1 MNTFRTTILLAV
13 LTALLV
19 WIGDM
24 FGGRQGAI
32 LALILAGGMNF
43 VSYWFSDKIVIK
55 MYGGQ
60 EITAQDD
67 PELYGLVQDL
77 TQRAGLPMPKV
88 YVLPQETPNAFAT
101 GRNPEHAAVAVTD
114 GIRRILNK
122 RELAGVLGHEL
133 THVKNRDILVST
145 IAATL
150 AGAIGYLAQMAQ
162 WAMIF
167 GGNRDRDEEGGSNIF
182 GLIVMMIVAPIA
194 AMLIQ
199 MAVSRSREYGADE
212 GGAKVTGDP
221 LALASALRKLHMGAQ
236 NIPLEVNNATANAT
250 AHMFI
255 VNPLTGGGL
264 ASLFSTHPPM
274 EERIA
279 RLEAM
284 VGKNGLCPRIL
295 TLPSIY
301 NRRHTERSQADLSVW
316 ACVVIG
322 DESAAYERHSGQA
335 GDS

>member
-24 FGGRQGAI
+24 LGGSQGAI
-32 LALILAGGMNF
+32 IALIIAGGMNF
-43 VSYWFSDKIVIK
+43 FSYWFSDKIVVK

-60 EITAQDD
+60 EITPQDN
-67 PELYGLVQDL
+67 PELYGLVQEL
-77 TQRAGLPMPKV
+77 AQRGNLPMPKV

-101 GRNPEHAAVAVTD
+101 GRNPQHAAVAVTA
-114 GIRRILNK
+114 GIQRILNR

-133 THVKNRDILVST
+133 SHVKNRDILVST

-150 AGAIGYLAQMAQ
+150 AGAISYMAQMAQ

-167 GGNRDRDEEGGSNIF
+167 GGGRDREEQGGGGIL
-182 GLIVMMIVAPIA
+182 GLIVMMIVAPLA

-199 MAVSRSREYGADE
+199 MAVSRSREYGADA
-212 GGAKVTGDP
+212 GGAEITGDP
-221 LALASALRKLHMGAQ
+221 LALASALKKLHMGSQA
-236 NIPLEVNNATANAT
+236 IPLHTSPATANAT

-255 VNPLTGGGL
+255 VNPLTAGGL
-264 ASLFSTHPPM
+264 AALFSTHPPM
-274 EERIA
+274 EERIR

-284 VGKNGLCPRIL
+284 
-295 TLPSIY
+295 
-301 NRRHTERSQADLSVW
+301 
-316 ACVVIG
+316 
-322 DESAAYERHSGQA
+322 AATSPTARPY
-335 GDS
+335 

>member
-19 WIGDM
+19 WLGDM

-32 LALILAGGMNF
+32 IALLIAGVMNF

-60 EITAQDD
+60 EVGPQDD
-67 PELYGLVQDL
+67 PELYGIVQDL
-77 TQRAGLPMPKV
+77 AQRAALPMPKV
-88 YVLPQETPNAFAT
+88 YVLPQDTPNAFAT
-101 GRNPEHAAVAVTD
+101 GRNPQHAAVAVTG
-114 GIRRILNK
+114 GIRRILTK
-122 RELAGVLGHEL
+122 RELTGVLGHEL
-133 THVKNRDILVST
+133 SHVKNRDILVST

-150 AGAIGYLAQMAQ
+150 AGAISYMAQMAQ
-162 WAMIF
+162 WAAIF
-167 GGNRDRDEEGGSNIF
+167 GGGRDRDEEGGGGNIF
-182 GLIVMMIVAPIA
+182 SLLLMMIVAPIA

-199 MAVSRSREYGADE
+199 MAVSRSREYGADD
-212 GGAKVTGDP
+212 GGAKITGDP

-236 NIPLEVNNATANAT
+236 NIPLHANDATANAT
-250 AHMFI
+250 AHLFI
-255 VNPLTGGGL
+255 VNPLTGRGF

-284 VGKNGLCPRIL
+284 
-295 TLPSIY
+295 
-301 NRRHTERSQADLSVW
+301 A
-316 ACVVIG
+316 
-322 DESAAYERHSGQA
+322 SAMGARNY
-335 GDS
+335 

>member
-1 MNTFRTTILLAV
+1 M
-13 LTALLV
+13 
-19 WIGDM
+19 
-24 FGGRQGAI
+24 
-32 LALILAGGMNF
+32 ALILAGGMNF

-60 EITAQDD
+60 EVGPNDD

-77 TQRAGLPMPKV
+77 AQRAGLPMPKV
-88 YVLPQETPNAFAT
+88 YVLPQDTPNAFAT

-182 GLIVMMIVAPIA
+182 GLIVMMVVAPIA

-212 GGAKVTGDP
+212 GGAKITGDP
-221 LALASALRKLHMGAQ
+221 LALASALKKLHMGAQ
-236 NIPLEVNNATANAT
+236 NIPLETNNATANAT

-255 VNPLTGGGL
+255 VNPLTGAGL

-284 VGKNGLCPRIL
+284 AGKM
-295 TLPSIY
+295 
-301 NRRHTERSQADLSVW
+301 
-316 ACVVIG
+316 
-322 DESAAYERHSGQA
+322 AYARAS
-335 GDS
+335 

>member
-19 WIGDM
+19 WLGDM

-32 LALILAGGMNF
+32 MALILAGGVNF

-60 EITAQDD
+60 ETTAQDD

-77 TQRAGLPMPKV
+77 AQRAGLPMPKV
-88 YVLPQETPNAFAT
+88 YVLPQDTPNAFAT

-114 GIRRILNK
+114 GIRKILNK

-162 WAMIF
+162 FAMFF
-167 GGNRDRDEEGGSNIF
+167 GGNRDRDDEGGGGNF
-182 GLIVMMIVAPIA
+182 LGLIVMMIVAPIA

-212 GGAKVTGDP
+212 GGAKITGDP
-221 LALASALRKLHMGAQ
+221 LALASALKKLHMGAQ
-236 NIPLEVNNATANAT
+236 NIPLEANNATANAT

-255 VNPLTGGGL
+255 VNPLTGHGL

-284 VGKNGLCPRIL
+284 VGKMGYARA
-295 TLPSIY
+295 S
-301 NRRHTERSQADLSVW
+301 
-316 ACVVIG
+316 
-322 DESAAYERHSGQA
+322 
-335 GDS
+335 

>member
-19 WIGDM
+19 WAGDLIG
-24 FGGRQGAI
+24 GSQGAVI
-32 LALILAGGMNF
+32 ALVMAGVMNF
-43 VSYWFSDKIVIK
+43 FSYWFSDKIVIK

-60 EITAQDD
+60 EVTAQDD
-67 PELYGLVQDL
+67 PELYGIVQDL
-77 TQRAGLPMPKV
+77 TQRAALPMPKV
-88 YVLPQETPNAFAT
+88 YVLPQDTPNAFAT
-101 GRNPEHAAVAVTD
+101 GRNQHHAAVAVTH

-133 THVKNRDILVST
+133 SHVKNRDILVST

-150 AGAIGYLAQMAQ
+150 AGAISYLAYMAQ
-162 WAMIF
+162 WAAIF
-167 GGNRDRDEEGGSNIF
+167 GGGRSSDDERGGGNIF
-182 GLIVMMIVAPIA
+182 GLLFMMIVAPLA

-212 GGAKVTGDP
+212 GGAKITGDP
-221 LALASALRKLHMGAQ
+221 LALASALKKLHMGSQ
-236 NIPLEVNNATANAT
+236 HIPLDVNNATASAT

-255 VNPLTGGGL
+255 VNPLTAGGL

-274 EERIA
+274 EERIS

-284 VGKNGLCPRIL
+284 AGAMGA
-295 TLPSIY
+295 
-301 NRRHTERSQADLSVW
+301 RS
-316 ACVVIG
+316 
-322 DESAAYERHSGQA
+322 Y
-335 GDS
+335 

>member
-24 FGGRQGAI
+24 LGGRQGAI
-32 LALILAGGMNF
+32 IALLLAGGMNF
-43 VSYWFSDKIVIK
+43 FSYWFSDKIVIK

-60 EITAQDD
+60 EVTAQDD

-77 TQRAGLPMPKV
+77 AQRAGLPMPKV
-88 YVLPQETPNAFAT
+88 YVLPQDTPNAFAT
-101 GRNPEHAAVAVTD
+101 GRNAEHAAVAVTD
-114 GIRRILNK
+114 GIRRILDK
-122 RELAGVLGHEL
+122 RELAGVLAHEL

-150 AGAIGYLAQMAQ
+150 AGAISYIAQMAQ

-167 GGNRDRDEEGGSNIF
+167 GGNRDRDEEGGGGIF

-212 GGAKVTGDP
+212 GGAKITGDP
-221 LALASALRKLHMGAQ
+221 LALASALKKLHMGAQ
-236 NIPLEVNNATANAT
+236 NIPLEANNATANAT

-255 VNPLTGGGL
+255 VNPLTGHGL

-284 VGKNGLCPRIL
+284 AGKMGYARA
-295 TLPSIY
+295 S
-301 NRRHTERSQADLSVW
+301 
-316 ACVVIG
+316 
-322 DESAAYERHSGQA
+322 
-335 GDS
+335 

>member
-13 LTALLV
+13 LTVLLI

-24 FGGRQGAI
+24 LGGRQGAI
-32 LALILAGGMNF
+32 IALLLAGGMNF
-43 VSYWFSDKIVIK
+43 FSYWFSDKIVLK

-60 EITAQDD
+60 EVSAQDD

-77 TQRAGLPMPKV
+77 AQRAGLPMPKV
-88 YVLPQETPNAFAT
+88 YLLPQDTPNAFAT

-133 THVKNRDILVST
+133 SHVKNRDILVST

-162 WAMIF
+162 FAMFF
-167 GGNRDRDEEGGSNIF
+167 GGNRDRDDEGGGGNII

-236 NIPLEVNNATANAT
+236 NIPLQVNNATANAT

-255 VNPLTGGGL
+255 VNPLTGRGL

-284 VGKNGLCPRIL
+284 AGKMNYARA
-295 TLPSIY
+295 S
-301 NRRHTERSQADLSVW
+301 
-316 ACVVIG
+316 
-322 DESAAYERHSGQA
+322 
-335 GDS
+335 